1 MRVIV
6 TARQSLA
13 PSASTILQHLVRIIG
28 EVSKNPSNP
37 KFNHYAFEAVSGL
50 VRFVVAANPSSLAE
64 FEAALFP
71 PFQYILQQ
79 DVAGAS
85 VQSGPRLTATE
96 FSPFVFQ
103 ILSQL
108 LELHPGAMPEAYGA
122 LVPPLLMAT
131 LWTHRGNVPALVRL
145 VRAFLAKG
153 AIDAPKVGQLR
164 DILRFLM
171 PIKAQDQ
178 YSMELLEAMYEH
190 LDAAAL
196 QPVLRDI
203 DILLLQRLTGGK
215 TAKFAEGFVRT
226 FCFLLA
232 LDKPGLRADDL
243 VGVFDGIQPGCVWR

>member
-1 MRVIV
+1 
-6 TARQSLA
+6 
-13 PSASTILQHLVRIIG
+13 
-28 EVSKNPSNP
+28 
-37 KFNHYAFEAVSGL
+37 
-50 VRFVVAANPSSLAE
+50 
-64 FEAALFP
+64 
-71 PFQYILQQ
+71 
-79 DVAGAS
+79 
-85 VQSGPRLTATE
+85 
-96 FSPFVFQ
+96 
-103 ILSQL
+103 
-108 LELHPGAMPEAYGA
+108 MPDAYGA

-153 AIDAPKVGQLR
+153 AIDPPKVGQLR

-226 FCFLLA
+226 LCFLLA

-243 VGVFDGIQPGCVWR
+243 VGAFDGIQPGCVLRFCGVD